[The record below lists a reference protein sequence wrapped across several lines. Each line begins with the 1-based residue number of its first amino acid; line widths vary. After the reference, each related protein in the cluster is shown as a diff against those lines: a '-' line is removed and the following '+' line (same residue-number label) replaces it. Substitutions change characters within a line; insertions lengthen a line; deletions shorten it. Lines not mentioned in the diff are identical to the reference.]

1 MTRDAFISYSNADA
15 EPAEQIRHALE
26 SRGVK
31 CWIAPRDIPAGQT
44 WASAIVTGIEES
56 HVVVVLISAA
66 ANHSRQM
73 PREVEIADA
82 KHRGVLPVRIE
93 NVALARDLE
102 FFLSN
107 RQWIDVFPG
116 PIMAHADRL
125 AAAVASLRITPP
137 PLQSHPMA
145 PTFSAARPG
154 PMPGAPVYQ
163 PYAQPMPTFMPV
175 AGQHAPPQPT
185 GPGAT
190 RRILPWALVTVA
202 LIAGV
207 GAAVSVIRSQEQA
220 RERQEQ
226 EFTRKQQA
234 LARQAEETLRTEREE
249 AKREARAAQQRADV
263 AAQQRADIAAQHQ
276 ADIAARHQAD
286 VAAQQRA
293 ATQERY
299 QIMQTAGVSPASLT
313 EAQQIA
319 FVANLKNSRCL
330 CGCRYGSYLACL
342 REDSAC
348 PRRASNVASALM
360 AAR

>member
-15 EPAEQIRHALE
+15 EPAEQIRQALE

-93 NVALARDLE
+93 NVALASDLE
-102 FFLSN
+102 FFLGN

-125 AAAVASLRITPP
+125 AAAVASLRVTPP

-145 PTFSAARPG
+145 PSLSAASLSAARPG
-154 PMPGAPVYQ
+154 RLPGASAYQ
-163 PYAQPMPTFMPV
+163 PYAQPTPAFMPPAFMPM
-175 AGQHAPPQPT
+175 AGPQAPPRPSA
-185 GPGAT
+185 PGSV
-190 RRILPWALVTVA
+190 RRILPWALAILV
-202 LIAGV
+202 LIAVV
-207 GAAVSVIRSQEQA
+207 GTAVSVIASQEQA
-220 RERQEQ
+220 RQREEQ
-226 EFTRKQQA
+226 EFTRKQQT
-234 LARQAEETLRTEREE
+234 LARQAEEALRAERDE
-249 AKREARAAQQRADV
+249 AKREATAAKHRADV
-263 AAQQRADIAAQHQ
+263 AAQ
-276 ADIAARHQAD
+276 HQAD
-286 VAAQQRA
+286 VAAQHQAEQRA
-293 ATQERY
+293 AAQERY

-313 EAQQIA
+313 ETQQIA
-319 FVANLKNSRCL
+319 FVANLKSSRCL
-330 CGCRYGSYLACL
+330 CGCRYGSFLACL